1 MGLNL
6 RNLAKFK
13 KCQIRIPTVCNHNP
27 ETTVLCHNRRGGVAG
42 MKQKPPDLCGAW
54 GCSSCHDVVDGRAAT
69 KLYTRDEVALMFA
82 DGQNRTLAL
91 VSKELGFD

>member
-1 MGLNL
+1 MNL

-13 KCQIRIPTVCNHNP
+13 ECQIRIPGVCNHDP

-42 MKQKPPDLCGAW
+42 VGQKPPDLCAAW
-54 GCSSCHDVVDGRAAT
+54 GCSECHSVSDGRTAT
-69 KLYTRDEVALMFA
+69 KQYTRDEVALMFA

-91 VSKELGFD
+91 VSKELGL